1 MNKFTGVITRLGN
14 AVTNEVAHKYSVV
27 EIGDKVIQNKFVSN
41 GLVNYLEQAVA
52 SGESVS
58 LWVLNHQIVGIKLA
72 NQKTYATKY
81 KVGWR
86 TVLLLVASI
95 PMMVILIGF
104 VIAAFALGKI
114 IAAARANFRI
124 ASIGETNMIF
134 LETAA

>member
-1 MNKFTGVITRLGN
+1 MDKFVGVITRLGN

-41 GLVNYLEQAVA
+41 GLVNYVEQAVE

-58 LWVLNHQIVGIKLA
+58 LWVLNHQIVAIKLA
-72 NQKTYATKY
+72 NQKTYATKFKISIKIY
-81 KVGWR
+81 AAIVM
-86 TVLLLVASI
+86 SI
-95 PMMVILIGF
+95 PLMIILIGF
-104 VIAAFALGKI
+104 VVAAYCLGKI
-114 IAAARANFRI
+114 IAAARANSRI